1 MVVRSA
7 QGRVFQI
14 TFYFSSPL
22 STCHRREARYLSGD
36 NSCARL
42 RKMPR
47 GVSEPLER
55 PWTACLLLT
64 PGPDCFSLWLLPW
77 CLCSVSCFFEPVK
90 SCGVTW
96 DWNSPVFLNHPPIY
110 HEAELSWGF
119 ISWIIPHGCSALPTH
134 NGALI
139 SKPSAGS
146 C

>member
-1 MVVRSA
+1 MLVLSA
-7 QGRVFQI
+7 QGCVFQI

-22 STCHRREARYLSGD
+22 STCHRREARYLFGD
-36 NSCARL
+36 NSCVRL

-55 PWTACLLLT
+55 PWTACLLLS

-77 CLCSVSCFFEPVK
+77 CLCSVLCFFEPLK

-96 DWNSPVFLNHPPIY
+96 DWNSPFFLNHPPIY
-110 HEAELSWGF
+110 HEAKLSWGF